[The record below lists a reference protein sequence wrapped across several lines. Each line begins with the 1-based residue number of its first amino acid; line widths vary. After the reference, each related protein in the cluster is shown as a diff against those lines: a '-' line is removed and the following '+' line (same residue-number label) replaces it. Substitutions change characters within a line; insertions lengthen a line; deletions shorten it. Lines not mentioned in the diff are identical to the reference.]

1 MFYSTQKSLKHMIN
15 LTETD
20 LRYDPL
26 KIDVDKEYNLSR
38 RCQQEILNELL
49 KVDFNFFGTIQLNY
63 SKHINNSLIEKSHRF
78 VRAVKNNISNDFSGE
93 YQYFIRPAHN
103 GTFHYHFL
111 IKQRSDLTIKR
122 SKRLNLYFKRIN
134 DSYDFASYVR
144 LKKKVF
150 EDLKDQHCFAAAQL
164 DLKRAVTEDDRRA
177 FCGYTVFNKHNPSL
191 MQKIDLKRYF
201 IGDSAF
207 CYSTNIWS

>member
-1 MFYSTQKSLKHMIN
+1 MIYLNEVEFADDLTQ
-15 LTETD
+15 
-20 LRYDPL
+20 
-26 KIDVDKEYNLSR
+26 IDIDKEYNLSS
-38 RCQQEILNELL
+38 RCQKRVFKDLL
-49 KVDFNFFGTIQLNY
+49 KVKFTFFGTIQFNFA
-63 SKHINNSLIEKSHRF
+63 KQVNSSLLEKSHRF

-150 EDLKDQHCFAAAQL
+150 EDLKKQHCFAAAQL
-164 DLKRAVTEDDRRA
+164 DLKRAVTEDDQRA

-191 MQKIDLKRYF
+191 MQNIDLKRYF

>member
-1 MFYSTQKSLKHMIN
+1 MIYLNEVEFADDST
-15 LTETD
+15 
-20 LRYDPL
+20 
-26 KIDVDKEYNLSR
+26 KIDVDKEYNLSS
-38 RCQQEILNELL
+38 RCQKRVFEDLL
-49 KVDFNFFGTIQLNY
+49 KVDFTFFGTIQFNY
-63 SKHINNSLIEKSHRF
+63 AKQVNSNLLEKSFRF
-78 VRAVKNNISNDFSGE
+78 ARAVKNNISNDFSGD

-111 IKQRSDLTIKR
+111 IKTRSDLTIKR

-144 LKKKVF
+144 LKKRFF
-150 EDLKDQHCFAAAQL
+150 EDLKEHCFPAAQL